1 MGFADDLPSPDDEA
15 PQQSTVGLSGYSTP
29 SAPTFLP
36 QAPTNLLSN
45 VKGKDLFDA
54 TIWKDK
60 KSTQTHYTFITSLK
74 HKIDDVQD
82 TSEVH
87 KFIRVLRDGGR
98 LLRNYTQNIDMLEKR
113 EGLCT
118 DLSRGVGSKGRFNP
132 KLRKESREG
141 QDHEGGKFDNGV
153 EVVQLHGN
161 LEYLRCTLC
170 LQLCDWEEDDRHL
183 TMLSG
188 EAPPCPHCIK
198 KTETRQEK
206 GRRGLSVGTLRP
218 DIVLYGENN
227 PHDAAIGDL
236 STHDIKIGPDMCIIL
251 GTSLKVHGLKLLL
264 REFSKAVHDRGGKV
278 IFVNN
283 TKPPDSVW
291 GDVIDYWVEWDCD
304 AWVRDVKNRRE
315 RIWTP
320 QGSSP
325 ETTPKLQ
332 HKQLQGCLP
341 KPQPKVQNGRKAQP
355 PIPKHPQC
363 MRIDYF
369 CGAYIMDKIQR
380 TLRAQSGRGEVG
392 DETKAIQARVD
403 QINLQL
409 MRSGKAAEKLASATA
424 EAALEAIKAVRRERR
439 RKRTAEK
446 RALDRDTAKELEEEA
461 NDEAAAAQ
469 LQLQLELEL
478 PVLSEL
484 PNMWNATVQAM
495 RKITFDPAW
504 DSSHPIQ
511 PTSLEIRRLLAEQ
524 GWTYPSGRDAAH
536 AQRLTDLVKDHERPA
551 GERAPTRLE
560 SQAILFPDCNITGK
574 RKRETPSAPPAPPTP
589 LSRPMPACEQFSM
602 PVSSPASLASDKSNM
617 AHITWNILGNVSEE
631 VGRERTIPD
640 TIAGQRTLF
649 AELGREFTEL
659 PPPRTPA
666 AAYALSN
673 YSISSP
679 RPSTPTRPNEAAASP
694 SSASSLCSQDPNG
707 SNRDHIRSVF
717 DLEHSH
723 GMVPRR
729 PRMGAIHQP
738 PTGAENAV
746 YAVRYMFA
754 APTLSVE
761 ERDVPLSNAEPRLNA
776 EAGVASS
783 PPSVIPAAVSPL
795 APVLSSSSVSQV
807 LSVMS
812 ANACSPPQSN
822 EPPSQP
828 IGVQIA
834 APNPPPPIGDRQ
846 DARQEYTTS
855 HGILFIISLQD
866 FKKIDR
872 MIKRCRFGLSLFDV
886 CTCGLEALV
895 EEERGAERWNLT
907 DSGKDMAARRLHLHD
922 YRHDAIALL
931 GSPMDISK
939 ARRIVQVVLKG
950 ECREDTRP
958 SVTSYKFCFSQPV
971 VQPSKPTEA
980 TVATYIADCIAITHP
995 EHGCNCPIHAYINQW
1010 LLEGKLLDLNG
1021 WGAMQLNTP
1030 LHAPEYVPLARKMIM
1045 DEGPDLLQYSN
1056 AFASI
1061 LGMTL
1066 DEETFKRCY
1075 QVGRAPRYARPQEI
1089 VEPDANANSVEQPS
1103 PTPPEATQTVE
1114 PGERNSLQK
1123 YAEPSQPIPSK
1134 VLAPCP
1140 PQPNTTR
1147 IPNTPQTIAPFSMAP
1162 FLHLTGEIYVPPYDI
1177 TRAAQFGMTPTPII
1191 SFNTQYGR
1199 LPTPVLTPPTA
1210 VDLGEEIAKLQRERH
1225 EHRDAVNIQGRAWT
1239 LLERRH
1245 DERKEK
1251 RIAELEYKLSGGVAG
1266 QERFLTPPD
1275 SDERSHSGS
1284 QYGGSQQSQP
1294 SLPGYAASANSQCF
1308 TAEQLESG
1316 FLAVKEGPLPG
1327 EEKVKPPMTPKAKR
1341 IKSRGSIEAILS
1353 SPPPVPPTLSK
1364 ETEILMDDEKAEK
1377 VEYSKRNA
1385 KEQKEL
1391 EEEYPAVEKRTKP
1404 ATRRKKPVVRNKE
1417 LAVKRRRRAS
1427 RGQARA

>member
-29 SAPTFLP
+29 SIPTFLP

-74 HKIDDVQD
+74 HKIDEVQD

-98 LLRNYTQNIDMLEKR
+98 LVRNYTQNIDMLEKR

-170 LQLCDWEEDDRHL
+170 LQLCDWEKDDRHL

-304 AWVRDVKNRRE
+304 AWVRDVKTRRE
-315 RIWTP
+315 GIWTP

-332 HKQLQGCLP
+332 HKQLPGCVP
-341 KPQPKVQNGRKAQP
+341 KPQPKVQNGRKVQV

-392 DETKAIQARVD
+392 NETKAIQARID

-409 MRSGKAAEKLASATA
+409 MRSGKAAEKLALAAA
-424 EAALEAIKAVRRERR
+424 ETALEATKAARRERR
-439 RKRTAEK
+439 RRRTAEK
-446 RALDRDTAKELEEEA
+446 RALDRETAKELEEEA

-469 LQLQLELEL
+469 LQLELE
-478 PVLSEL
+478 PPALSEL
-484 PNMWNATVQAM
+484 PNMWNTTVQAM

-511 PTSLEIRRLLAEQ
+511 PTSFEIHCLLEKQ
-524 GWTYPSGRDAAH
+524 GWTCPSERDAAH
-536 AQRLTDLVKDHERPA
+536 ALRLADLVKDHERPA
-551 GERAPTRLE
+551 DERAPTRLE
-560 SQAILFPDCNITGK
+560 SQAILFPHCNITGK
-574 RKRETPSAPPAPPTP
+574 RKRETPSVPSAPPAPLTPLPRPTP
-589 LSRPMPACEQFSM
+589 AREQFSV
-602 PVSSPASLASDKSNM
+602 PLSSPVSLASDKSNM
-617 AHITWNILGNVSEE
+617 AHITWNILGNVSQEL
-631 VGRERTIPD
+631 GRERTIPD

-659 PPPRTPA
+659 LPPPTPA

-673 YSISSP
+673 YSISP
-679 RPSTPTRPNEAAASP
+679 LRPSTPTTPNEGAASQ
-694 SSASSLCSQDPNG
+694 SSASSLLSQDPNG
-707 SNRDHIRSVF
+707 SNRNNSRSVF
-717 DLEHSH
+717 EHSR
-723 GMVPRR
+723 GMVSRL
-729 PRMGAIHQP
+729 PRMGALDQP
-738 PTGAENAV
+738 LTGADNAR
-746 YAVRYMFA
+746 YGVRYMSA
-754 APTLSVE
+754 APTPSAE
-761 ERDVPLSNAEPRLNA
+761 ERDVSLSNAEPQLNA
-776 EAGVASS
+776 EAGIAFS
-783 PPSVIPAAVSPL
+783 PPSALPTAVSHPAPIL
-795 APVLSSSSVSQV
+795 ASSSVSQA
-807 LSVMS
+807 LSVIS
-812 ANACSPPQSN
+812 ANASSPPQSN

-828 IGVQIA
+828 TGVQIA
-834 APNPPPPIGDRQ
+834 APNPPPPFGDRQ

-855 HGILFIISLQD
+855 HGILFRISLQD

-872 MIKRCRFGLSLFDV
+872 MIKRCRFGLSLFNV
-886 CTCGLEALV
+886 CTCGLEALA

-939 ARRIVQVVLKG
+939 ARRIVQVVMKW

-958 SVTSYKFCFSQPV
+958 SVTNYKFCFNQPV
-971 VQPSKPTEA
+971 VQPPKPSEA
-980 TVATYIADCIAITHP
+980 AVATYIADYIAMAHP

-1010 LLEGKLLDLNG
+1010 LLESKLLDLNG

-1030 LHAPEYVPLARKMIM
+1030 LHAPEYVSLAGRMIM
-1045 DEGPDLLQYSN
+1045 DQGPDQLSYSN
-1056 AFASI
+1056 PFASI

-1066 DEETFKRCY
+1066 DEDTFKRCH
-1075 QVGRAPRYARPQEI
+1075 QVGRAPKYARPQEI
-1089 VEPDANANSVEQPS
+1089 IESDGNANPAEPPS
-1103 PTPPEATQTVE
+1103 PTPLEGTQAAE
-1114 PGERNSLQK
+1114 SGERNSLQK
-1123 YAEPSQPIPSK
+1123 YAEPSQPIPSQMP
-1134 VLAPCP
+1134 APSP
-1140 PQPNTTR
+1140 PQPNTTGT
-1147 IPNTPQTIAPFSMAP
+1147 PNTPQTMAPFSMAP

-1177 TRAAQFGMTPTPII
+1177 TRAAQFGMTPTPIP
-1191 SFNTQYGR
+1191 FNTQYGQ
-1199 LPTPVLTPPTA
+1199 LPTPAPTPPTA
-1210 VDLGEEIAKLQRERH
+1210 VDLREEIAKLQRERN

-1245 DERKEK
+1245 DEGKEK
-1251 RIAELEYKLSGGVAG
+1251 RIAELEYQFSDGVAG

-1275 SDERSHSGS
+1275 SDERSQGGS
-1284 QYGGSQQSQP
+1284 QYGGSQP
-1294 SLPGYAASANSQCF
+1294 SLPGYAPSVGSQGF

-1316 FLAVKEGPLPG
+1316 FPVVKEVPLAG
-1327 EEKVKPPMTPKAKR
+1327 EMESPMTPKAKR
-1341 IKSRGSIEAILS
+1341 IKSMGSIEAVFS
-1353 SPPPVPPTLSK
+1353 SPPPLPPTLSR
-1364 ETEILMDDEKAEK
+1364 ETENLMDEEKAEK
-1377 VEYSKRNA
+1377 VEYPKLNA
-1385 KEQKEL
+1385 MEQKEL
-1391 EEEYPAVEKRTKP
+1391 VEEYPAVENRKEPITK
-1404 ATRRKKPVVRNKE
+1404 RKKPVVKNKE
-1417 LAVKRRRRAS
+1417 SALNRRRRAS
-1427 RGQARA
+1427 RGQGRA